1 MADGGELI
9 ARWANRLVGNNPKA
23 QEQRGRSEER
33 DAPPPPPP
41 PKMMHGGELPNVMFA
56 NGGEVP
62 KPQPPQTPI
71 PEWMRYALRDGGVVP
86 GKGEGDK
93 IPALYEPGEFVVSN
107 DMIERNPGLREHL
120 HSLRDETLEAQ
131 GKDPEEV
138 DRKQAQG
145 KTLRAAFGADGSWD
159 GKFAPDFEK
168 KYAANPQP
176 VHGAEAPGKFK
187 LPAAQ
192 PAQRFENMKKPPL
205 GMRALGH
212 PLVQAA
218 AIGGTIVGDDIYSNL
233 SDNAKDTIG
242 GTINAGLRM
251 FGGGV
256 NDDAMNTVAAQ
267 GRGLTASAPVKPSA
281 ATTFATPD
289 ANARTLR
296 QGQPVPGQMSNLGRE
311 EGVVYREGN
320 SFSGTNVSGYGNQ
333 MTVPGMDPAALDK
346 ALTNPN
352 GTRWSARDN
361 AIMAANMAAGN
372 NPYMGTS
379 AAQEGPLSPI
389 EKALRDNPVGT
400 VGRQSA
406 LKAAAEMEN
415 TQTLRRGQDVQMAGI
430 QSSSRT
436 ARMQAQIEQMNKDR
450 QFGLDVAKFGEEKA
464 KTNFDARQKAQKD
477 LTDEIAS
484 YLPPG
489 ADNKPDTA
497 KAAEYMGAMQAHV
510 SERME
515 GLRKHLQ
522 LNPGDKGAA
531 AELEG
536 LESRGVAQM
545 GPEAKRKF
553 LASMGVQG
561 VVKDT
566 ATGAFNPFGTK
577 MVDSDAPITSL
588 TRKERLFGA
597 DYVSN
602 RGDEIPARHIDRS
615 GSTLGIGGV
624 SSTRYQPLIVDEK
637 KKLRE

>member
-33 DAPPPPPP
+33 DAPPPPP

-145 KTLRAAFGADGSWD
+145 KTLRAAFGTDGSWD
-159 GKFAPDFEK
+159 GKFAPEFEK

-176 VHGAEAPGKFK
+176 VRGAEAPGKFK
-187 LPAAQ
+187 MPAALA
-192 PAQRFENMKKPPL
+192 AQRFENMKKPPL
-205 GMRALGH
+205 GMRAFGH

-218 AIGGTIVGDDIYSNL
+218 AIGGTMVGDDIYSNM

-267 GRGLTASAPVKPSA
+267 GRGLTAAVPTKPSA

-296 QGQPVPGQMSNLGRE
+296 QGQPVLGQTSNIGRE
-311 EGVVYREGN
+311 EGVVYRDGN
-320 SFSGTNVSGYGNQ
+320 SFSGTNVSGYGTQ
-333 MTVPGMDPAALDK
+333 QTIPGMDPAALDK

-450 QFGLDVAKFGEEKA
+450 QYGLDVAKFGQEKA
-464 KTNFDARQKAQKD
+464 KTNFEARQTAQKD
-477 LTDEIAS
+477 LTAQIAS
-484 YLPPG
+484 MIPPG
-489 ADNKPDTA
+489 PDGKPDGA
-497 KAAEYMGAMQAHV
+497 KAAEYMGAMQAHM
-510 SERME
+510 SQRME

-536 LESRGVAQM
+536 LETRGPAQFGADEVQKFITGMELKRTM
-545 GPEAKRKF
+545 GE
-553 LASMGVQG
+553 
-561 VVKDT
+561 T
-566 ATGAFNPFGTK
+566 ATGKFTPWGTTN
-577 MVDSDAPITSL
+577 SEYAGAPSSL
-588 TRKERLFGA
+588 RYKPAMIGG
-597 DYVSN
+597 DYQVMQGN
-602 RGDEIPARHIDRS
+602 KTVGEIPARNVD
-615 GSTLGIGGV
+615 GGWFGQKNL
-624 SSTRYQPLIVDEK
+624 RYDSLKEK
-637 KKLRE
+637 Q